1 MNSEKKMG
9 ETELLVREHLNLTAR
24 GDLQAAEANV
34 TSDYFNHRCADEP
47 LDTRGRGPEAHKATV
62 RWLHRAFT
70 EMRFEFHE
78 VLIVEDRAVAR
89 VTLHARQH
97 GPFVVHDS
105 PDGRVTD
112 AFPSNGRSFSVL
124 QTHWFR
130 IASGAIA
137 EHDAVRDDLGMAKQL
152 GWILPT
158 LAYIVRML
166 WTRMR
171 ERRRAKL

>member
-89 VTLHARQH
+89 VTPMPDSTDLLSFTTHPTGASPM
-97 GPFVVHDS
+97 PFR
-105 PDGRVTD
+105 PMDGVFQSCRLIGLGLLAVRLRNTTPF
-112 AFPSNGRSFSVL
+112 AMISEWPSNSDG
-124 QTHWFR
+124 FR
-130 IASGAIA
+130 R
-137 EHDAVRDDLGMAKQL
+137 HLL
-152 GWILPT
+152 T
-158 LAYIVRML
+158 
-166 WTRMR
+166 
-171 ERRRAKL
+171 